1 VKCRTFGFHFSRLA
15 WSVRFFSSRS
25 GDSPPRICGSESS
38 AAAQI
43 AVLGA
48 IFLTVQY
55 QECSLPRQEVEVST
69 WLLSFL
75 VIVSVGILIA
85 HAIDAMR
92 S

>member
-1 VKCRTFGFHFSRLA
+1 M

-25 GDSPPRICGSESS
+25 GDSPPRCGSESS

-85 HAIDAMR
+85 HVIDAMR